1 MFTSLDVAAYIA
13 QECDRHGYTYNNTK
27 IQKLLYV
34 AYGVMLAWQN
44 ERICDEYPRAWPYG
58 PVFPKV
64 FKFINQDGDIA
75 ARPNVLVGPNATNI
89 RYVAQAT
96 VERFGMKSAKSLSTW
111 SHATGS
117 PWHRVVVQE
126 DAGWNSFIPDEYIR
140 DYFLQNVI
148 HVQEPAHA

>member
-13 QECDRHGYTYNNTK
+13 QECDRRGYTYNNTK

-64 FKFINQDGDIA
+64 FKFIN
-75 ARPNVLVGPNATNI
+75 
-89 RYVAQAT
+89 
-96 VERFGMKSAKSLSTW
+96 
-111 SHATGS
+111 
-117 PWHRVVVQE
+117 
-126 DAGWNSFIPDEYIR
+126 
-140 DYFLQNVI
+140 
-148 HVQEPAHA
+148 